1 MNMVIQIPVHISAL
15 PAFQVY
21 TQKGL
26 DPMVI
31 LYLIF
36 LRNCYAVSDHR
47 LLDIGGTSE
56 ITHACLGTGKWAPWQ
71 CPSFCLS
78 CERVAQSGL
87 ERGIRRSQYMPL
99 VPLQMAVGASCK
111 GMLICW
117 WGHQSPEG
125 QGLLK
130 SHSCRADEQ
139 AASLPSAF
147 CVQGSRGPSPSE
159 L

>member
-71 CPSFCLS
+71 
-78 CERVAQSGL
+78 
-87 ERGIRRSQYMPL
+87 
-99 VPLQMAVGASCK
+99 
-111 GMLICW
+111 
-117 WGHQSPEG
+117 
-125 QGLLK
+125 
-130 SHSCRADEQ
+130 
-139 AASLPSAF
+139 
-147 CVQGSRGPSPSE
+147 
-159 L
+159 